1 MLGCMVASPWP
12 VEKNEEE
19 SRLTYFNA
27 GWAGEPRDWH
37 VPPSVLRKVQSF
49 VQQRPCLPAMFVS
62 SYHVDQRYSSSS
74 RRSKPAA
81 LAVSS

>member
-1 MLGCMVASPWP
+1 MTNDAAYRKWTNLAVVP

-27 GWAGEPRDWH
+27 GWAGEPRDYH

-49 VQQRPCLPAMFVS
+49 VQQRPAVLHADEV
-62 SYHVDQRYSSSS
+62 R
-74 RRSKPAA
+74 AA
-81 LAVSS
+81 AAPIIRLHA